1 MRNSDTLLIGWDY
14 SHGDIPVLIVGRKAP
29 GDKAD
34 IINQF
39 QGQEAKD
46 LYERLVTK
54 DGPVKTG

>member
-1 MRNSDTLLIGWDY
+1 MKNSDTLLVGWDY
-14 SHGDIPVLIVGRKAP
+14 SHGDIPILIVGRKVP

-54 DGPVKTG
+54 NGLVKTG

>member
-1 MRNSDTLLIGWDY
+1 MRNFDTLLVGWDY
-14 SHGDIPVLIVGRKAP
+14 SHGDIPILIVGRKAP

-46 LYERLVTK
+46 LY
-54 DGPVKTG
+54 